1 MKKEKLTQSFSLIV
15 IIVSSA
21 FLLLTETSQANS
33 KRPYTRINSDNQIR
47 QIPKTPYRQVKRGTA
62 NPSSFKPNM
71 PFAEAIEIL
80 RNSTL
85 PRLNIV
91 VLWKDLEANAN
102 IYRETPIG
110 TDGLSRVPLRT
121 HLKVLLMSVSGGAP
135 EKLGYVVDQGVII
148 IATRDSLPKKLATRI
163 YDISDLVNPPADY
176 RIMPGFGMP
185 FGFGGM
191 NFGGA
196 GFGGMNF
203 GGAGFVGQ
211 GSYRSPNGGVY
222 GGFNGTRAG
231 R

>member
-1 MKKEKLTQSFSLIV
+1 MKKEKLTQSFSVIV

-21 FLLLTETSQANS
+21 FPLLTETCQANS
-33 KRPYTRINSDNQIR
+33 KRPYTRINSENQTR
-47 QIPKTPYRQVKRGTA
+47 RLPKKAYKQFKRGTA

-102 IYRETPIG
+102 IYRDTPIG

-121 HLKVLLMSVSGGAP
+121 HLKVLLMSVAGGGV

-163 YDISDLVNPPADY
+163 YDISDLVNPSANY

-203 GGAGFVGQ
+203 GGAGFAGQ
-211 GSYRSPNGGVY
+211 GSYSSPNGGVY
-222 GGFNGTRAG
+222 GGFNGARAG